1 MVQIIRV
8 YNTEANAIAGGTTG
22 IIVSQTV
29 DANPG
34 AIANLA
40 DTNDDIP
47 YFIYNRYYYRIDANE
62 PVKEFHIDWDDGED
76 NSPEK
81 RNIQIIKLDIPKFY
95 TVVEHIYTEAVTE
108 AKKFFP
114 MIRVKNIDGYL
125 SKWYTN
131 DAAENIAHS
140 STKALETFSS
150 NLGDD
155 QNESSILSF
164 EKAGA
169 DLIPHFCPAH
179 TPPVALLKTDRKRIF
194 GGINNRAI
202 SNIEDGG
209 TTYPLLYG
217 YVSTSTISQGDWP
230 SVKLTIQGK
239 HDRAIREYTLDDGNL
254 IDADADLNTAAKV
267 AKMCVPYNAS
277 AGSLDDSA
285 EVLLKAELLNA
296 TALADSDRIYIKVFN
311 AVNDL
316 TGNADVSADE
326 TVCILSN
333 GNPIIDLNEPGF
345 SFTVDSSES
354 FSQASNLSIQN
365 TYLDDDNLY
374 SATIQTQATITTK
387 QGNISDLFHGDFQV
401 TTDSDVYNN
410 SQLSYCHDNTGHVMD
425 SDSRFYDFHR
435 LVRLQVRDDYAL
447 PTGVGD
453 KQNRRSFL
461 EHYDD
466 DHYVSTVNSG
476 GLKIPSNLQSR
487 GLILFSND
495 DDVEESKWND
505 LTAISRT
512 SAVMVG
518 ASGTYILRHA
528 ADTTTDGMIRTHHP
542 KNHILLCKSDLFDR
556 IYFRL
561 DNTYADSDTPVSVDI
576 TAQYAHVNGWKPLEI
591 EDGTLGLK
599 TSGGIKFKIPP
610 DWKKMAYDGIESGTW
625 TGPVPAADTL
635 EATEVT
641 RITLT
646 SDDKGRYDA
655 KYVLLTAGSGLDST
669 TEARRTAFWFDS
681 TNGTSQP
688 TVAGADV
695 YAEAAI
701 HTGSTHDDYATV
713 LRNLIHAADDFSCS
727 AVDTSGADAFFDV
740 TNVVGGTATD
750 AATDIADGG
759 VSVTTQGVTSLV
771 DPATLWDFSAYG
783 ILISFNVKA
792 SAAAIQIKNIWP
804 FNNSHSQL
812 IRVVDGHHV
821 SLNSIAVT
829 QSISFSRQGKFVN
842 MEDRFGRTEIRKLGA
857 GGGSITFGSVDLGD
871 TDAAGNRKIIKSYQQ
886 NATPVFIDVTHKS
899 GEKTRFYGI
908 IKSMSEDHPT
918 GTQFP
923 KYAVQMQISHIIEM
937 DSSGDLLSDKIS
949 IGGKIDGA
957 RKYVSTT

>member
-1 MVQIIRV
+1 MVQVIRV
-8 YNTEANAIAGGTTG
+8 YNTKANAIAGGTTG

-29 DANPG
+29 DSNPG
-34 AIANLA
+34 AIANLH
-40 DTNDDIP
+40 DDNDDIP

-81 RNIQIIKLDIPKFY
+81 RNIQIIKLDIPSFF

-114 MIRVKNIDGYL
+114 MIRVKNIDGFL

-140 STKALETFSS
+140 STKALESFSS
-150 NLGDD
+150 SLGND

-209 TTYPLLYG
+209 ATYPLLYL
-217 YVSTSTISQGDWP
+217 YSTAS
-230 SVKLTIQGK
+230 SVPEIKLTIGGK
-239 HDRAIREYTLDDGNL
+239 HDRAIRIYNGNTI
-254 IDADADLNTAAKV
+254 IDADADINSAAEI
-267 AKMCVPYNAS
+267 AKYCMPYNATGDS
-277 AGSLDDSA
+277 QDSA
-285 EVLLKAELLNA
+285 EILLRAELLNA
-296 TALADSDRIYIKVFN
+296 TTLGDNERVYIKVFN

-316 TGNADVSADE
+316 SGSGDVSADE
-326 TVCILSN
+326 TVCVLSN

-354 FSQASNLSIQN
+354 FSQASNISIKN

-374 SATIQTQATITTK
+374 NSTIQSQASFSTK
-387 QGNISDLFHGDFQV
+387 QGNHSDEFHADLAV
-401 TTDSDVYNN
+401 TSTSDAYNN
-410 SQLSYCHDNTGHVMD
+410 TQLSYSHDNTGHVMD
-425 SDSRFYDFHR
+425 SDSRFYDFNR
-435 LVRLQVRDDYAL
+435 LVRVQVEDDYGL
-447 PTGVGD
+447 PTDVGD
-453 KQNRRSFL
+453 KANRRSFV

-466 DHYVSTVNSG
+466 DQYVSTVNSG
-476 GLKIPSNLQSR
+476 GLKIPTNLQSR
-487 GLILFSND
+487 GVISFSND
-495 DDVEESKWND
+495 DDVEEALWQDLATRAKND
-505 LTAISRT
+505 QI
-512 SAVMVG
+512 MIG
-518 ASGTYILRHA
+518 GGSGYILRYL
-528 ADTTTDGMIRTHHP
+528 ADTTTDGMTRTHHP
-542 KNHILLCKSDLFDR
+542 KNHLLLCKSDLFDR

-625 TGPVPAADTL
+625 TGPVPAVSTGGA
-635 EATEVT
+635 
-641 RITLT
+641 R
-646 SDDKGRYDA
+646 
-655 KYVLLTAGSGLDST
+655 AG
-669 TEARRTAFWFDS
+669 
-681 TNGTSQP
+681 
-688 TVAGADV
+688 
-695 YAEAAI
+695 
-701 HTGSTHDDYATV
+701 
-713 LRNLIHAADDFSCS
+713 
-727 AVDTSGADAFFDV
+727 
-740 TNVVGGTATD
+740 
-750 AATDIADGG
+750 
-759 VSVTTQGVTSLV
+759 
-771 DPATLWDFSAYG
+771 DPATLWDFDAYG

-829 QSISFSRQGKFVN
+829 QSISFSRQGKFIN

-871 TDAAGNRKIIKSYQQ
+871 TDAAGNRKKIKSYQQ

-949 IGGKIDGA
+949 IGGKIYGA